1 MEKLKIG
8 VIGLG
13 WVSQIFHLPT
23 LKKLGDVEITAI
35 CDRDKSKAKY
45 IGEKFGIGKI
55 YTDYEDMLSKEDL
68 NAVDICTPTDS
79 HKNISIAALQKG
91 LDVFVEKPIARHY
104 AEALEISETA
114 IKSKRKLM
122 VGMNNRFRPDM
133 MMLKS
138 IIEAGELGNI
148 FYAKAGWIKKLSSIN
163 PWLTQK
169 DKAGGGVF
177 LDLGLV
183 TLDTLLWAL
192 NFPKIRRVN
201 AVTYNHSTK
210 SVEDSCITFFETEN
224 NATLILEVSWSF
236 QTVTDSFYCDI
247 FGTKGSSNLN
257 PLRINKLIS
266 GNIVSVSPTKLETQ
280 QNISKKSY
288 ENELKH
294 FVGAA
299 KGLHPIISTAGEAV
313 QRMKVV
319 EAVYKSAKLK
329 KEVVLK

>member
-23 LKKLGDVEITAI
+23 LKKLDDVEITAI

-148 FYAKAGWIKKLSSIN
+148 FYAKAGWIKKLSSVN

-192 NFPKIRRVN
+192 NFPQIRRVN

-210 SVEDSCITFFETEN
+210 SVEDSCITFFETQN

-236 QTVTDSFYCDI
+236 QTVADSFYCDI

-266 GNIVSVSPTKLETQ
+266 GNIMSVSPTKLETQ

-299 KGLHPIISTAGEAV
+299 KGLHPIISTAEEAV
-313 QRMKVV
+313 QRMKIV

>member
-23 LKKLGDVEITAI
+23 LKKLTDVEITAI

-45 IGEKFGIGKI
+45 IGEKFGISKI

-79 HKNISIAALQKG
+79 HKNISIAALQRG
-91 LDVFVEKPIARHY
+91 LDVFIEKPIARHY

-192 NFPKIRRVN
+192 NFPQIRRVN
-201 AVTYNHSTK
+201 AITYNHSTK
-210 SVEDSCITFFETEN
+210 SVEDSCITFFETQN

-257 PLRINKLIS
+257 PLRINKLIN
-266 GNIVSVSPTKLETQ
+266 GNIVSVSPTKLQTQ

-299 KGLHPIISTAGEAV
+299 KGLHPIISTADEAV

-319 EAVYKSAKLK
+319 EAVYKSARLK

>member
-23 LKKLGDVEITAI
+23 LKKFGDVEITAI

-45 IGEKFGIGKI
+45 IGEKFGISKI
-55 YTDYEDMLSKEDL
+55 YTDYEDMLSKEHL

-79 HKNISIAALQKG
+79 HKNIAIAALQKG
-91 LDVFVEKPIARHY
+91 VDVFVEKPIARHY

-114 IKSKRKLM
+114 IKSKQKLM

-138 IIEAGELGNI
+138 IIEAGEIGNI
-148 FYAKAGWIKKLSSIN
+148 FYAKAGWIKKLSSVN

-192 NFPKIRRVN
+192 NFPQIRRVN

-210 SVEDSCITFFETEN
+210 SVEDSCITFFETQN

-236 QTVTDSFYCDI
+236 QTVADSYYCDI

-266 GNIVSVSPTKLETQ
+266 GNVVSVTPTKLETQ
-280 QNISKKSY
+280 QNILKKSY

-299 KGLHPIISTAGEAV
+299 KGLHPIISTADEAV
-313 QRMKVV
+313 HRMKVV

>member
-45 IGEKFGIGKI
+45 IGEKFGIAKT
-55 YTDYEDMLSKEDL
+55 YTDYEEMLSKEDL

-79 HKNISIAALQKG
+79 HKNISMAALQKG

-148 FYAKAGWIKKLSSIN
+148 FYAKAGWIKKLSSVN

-192 NFPKIRRVN
+192 NFPQIRRVN
-201 AVTYNHSTK
+201 AVTYNHTTK
-210 SVEDSCITFFETEN
+210 SVEDSCVTFFETQN
-224 NATLILEVSWSF
+224 NAALILEVSWSF
-236 QTVTDSFYCDI
+236 QTVADSFYCDI

-299 KGLHPIISTAGEAV
+299 KGLHPIISTAEEAV

>member
-13 WVSQIFHLPT
+13 WVAQIFHLPT
-23 LKKLGDVEITAI
+23 LKKMDDVEITTI
-35 CDRDKSKAKY
+35 CDKDKSKAKY
-45 IGEKFGIGKI
+45 IAEKFGINRI
-55 YTDYEDMLSKEDL
+55 YTDYEDMILKEEL

-79 HKNISIAALQKG
+79 HKNISIAALEKG

-104 AEALEISETA
+104 SEAVEIAEVVA
-114 IKSKRKLM
+114 KSKHKLM

-138 IIEAGELGNI
+138 IIEAEEIGNI
-148 FYAKAGWIKKLSSIN
+148 FYAKAGWIKKLSSAN

-177 LDLGLV
+177 MDLGLV

-192 NFPKIRRVN
+192 NFPEVRRVN
-201 AVTYNHSTK
+201 AVTYSHTTK
-210 SVEDSCITFFETEN
+210 SVEDSCVAFFETKN
-224 NATLILEVSWSF
+224 NSTLMLEASWSF
-236 QTVTDSFYCDI
+236 QTVNDSFYCDI
-247 FGTKGSSNLN
+247 FGTKGSTNLN

-266 GNIVSVSPTKLETQ
+266 GNIVSVSPTKLDTQ
-280 QNISKKSY
+280 QNLSKKSY

-299 KGLHPIISTAGEAV
+299 RGLHTVISTADEAV

>member
-23 LKKLGDVEITAI
+23 LKKLTDVEITAI

-79 HKNISIAALQKG
+79 HKNISIAALQRG

-192 NFPKIRRVN
+192 NFPQIRRVN

-210 SVEDSCITFFETEN
+210 SVEDSCITFFETQN

-236 QTVTDSFYCDI
+236 QTVADSFYCDI

-319 EAVYKSAKLK
+319 EAVYKSARLK